1 MPLSWHDASEEP
13 KGEYEIMIL
22 DKFGTTRIIDYMEV
36 KQYYDGSW
44 TCNTREEYII
54 SWAYISDLLP
64 KGGER

>member
-1 MPLSWHDASEEP
+1 
-13 KGEYEIMIL
+13 MIL

-64 KGGER
+64 KGGEK